1 MTDQTRQEILR
12 CQKFL
17 QRNDIS
23 ERDREAAERGLND
36 WFLQSVMEEFGA
48 SDEGLF
54 LIEPQQS

>member
-1 MTDQTRQEILR
+1 MTTQTQQEIER

-48 SDEGLF
+48 SDDWLF
-54 LIEPQQS
+54 LIEPQKS